1 MTLLS
6 RLLALFPASVMILAV
21 WALGLAIGASQPLWR
36 MLGGLA
42 LPVILY
48 LYPVLVYRLLVYFKP
63 LQTPLREELT
73 GARYS
78 HWWGSHQVQLIYLVL
93 PVLERFL
100 RVVPGAY
107 SAWLRLWGA
116 KIGRQVYWTPN
127 VEVHDRALLQLGDG
141 VVLGHEVKLVS
152 HVVIPHRQ
160 HLRLY
165 ANAIVIGSGA
175 FIGAGSVLGP
185 GVRVDAQ
192 QVLPVRTEGRI
203 NQRFQR
209 FEIQR
214 G

>member
-6 RLLALFPASVMILAV
+6 RLLALFPASVVLLTV
-21 WALGLAIGASQPLWR
+21 LALGLALSPVSLLWR
-36 MLGGLA
+36 IVGA
-42 LPVILY
+42 LTLPFILY
-48 LYPVLVYRLLVYFKP
+48 LYPVMVYRLLTYFKP
-63 LQTPLREELT
+63 LNTPLREELT
-73 GARYS
+73 GNHYS

-100 RVVPGAY
+100 RVMPGVY

-116 KIGRQVYWTPN
+116 KIGQQVYWTPN

-141 VVLGHEVKLVS
+141 VLLGHEVKLVS
-152 HVVIPHRQ
+152 HVVMPHRQ

-165 ANAIVIGSGA
+165 ANPIIIGDRC

-209 FEIQR
+209 FEKTP
-214 G
+214 

>member
-1 MTLLS
+1 MTFLS
-6 RLLALFPASVMILAV
+6 RVLALFPASVVLLAMLS
-21 WALGLAIGASQPLWR
+21 LGLAMSPIQALWR
-36 MLGGLA
+36 ILAGAA

-48 LYPVLVYRLLVYFKP
+48 LYPVLAYRVLIHFKP
-63 LQTPLREELT
+63 LKTPLREELT
-73 GARYS
+73 GAHYS

-100 RVVPGAY
+100 RVVPGVY

-116 KIGRQVYWTPN
+116 RIGQQVYWTPN

-141 VVLGHEVKLVS
+141 VLLGHEVKLVS

-165 ANAIVIGSGA
+165 ANPIVIGSGC

-185 GVRVDAQ
+185 GVHVDAQ

-203 NQRFQR
+203 NQRFEKKQ
-209 FEIQR
+209 
-214 G
+214 